1 MKKFLCLLFLM
12 LFSSNGVR
20 SQTAAETVG
29 ADTIPAEPSPVKIS
43 VPHSERTKGNILDS
57 ALDFIFVRFFK
68 SIKDVDVDYSFFE
81 INAQRDL
88 VFKNFSV
95 KLKRSDIR
103 GTVAAQ
109 KIVINFSDFMKALQA
124 SKIET
129 SQVILDKLSGDLNFA
144 GRKKEVDENNP
155 VQEKRRHLKFKAGQV
170 IFKDVVWAFLENV
183 SDSVTVVGSVSGE
196 NAAATLSG
204 PEEKYAASSVEV
216 KEIKVKDGK
225 EFIFSKATVN
235 GEECNT
241 RAAFLKALKSNS
253 ERK

>member
-12 LFSSNGVR
+12 FSLSNGAR

-68 SIKDVDVDYSFFE
+68 KFKDVDVDYGFFE
-81 INAQRDL
+81 INAQREL
-88 VFKNFSV
+88 VFTNFSV
-95 KLKRSDIR
+95 KSRNPFAQ

-109 KIVINFSDFMKALQA
+109 KIVIGFSDFMKALQA
-124 SKIET
+124 GKIET
-129 SQVILDKLSGDLNFA
+129 SQVILEKVSGDLNIVE
-144 GRKKEVDENNP
+144 RKKKADENDS
-155 VQEKRRHLKFKAGQV
+155 VREKRRRLKFTAGQV
-170 IFKDVVWAFLENV
+170 ILKDVVWAFLEKV
-183 SDSVTVVGSVSGE
+183 SDSVTVIGSVTGT
-196 NAAATLSG
+196 NAAATLSD

-235 GEECNT
+235 GKEYDT
-241 RAAFLKALKSNS
+241 REAFFKALK
-253 ERK
+253 RK